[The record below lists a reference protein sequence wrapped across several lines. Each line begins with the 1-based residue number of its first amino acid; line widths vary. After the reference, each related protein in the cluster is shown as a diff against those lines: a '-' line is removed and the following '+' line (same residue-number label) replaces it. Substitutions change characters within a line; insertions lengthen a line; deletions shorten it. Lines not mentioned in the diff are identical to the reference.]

1 MDITS
6 AIVLYVVIWFMTFF
20 VLLPIRIQTQGD
32 LGRIVPG
39 TQAGPAVIR
48 TSNVSR
54 TLQLLPTGGE
64 PPYLAVALTPTDPL
78 LDAMGFSRGRFAL
91 EQAGSAPLAIP
102 AWPEIERVTEDCR
115 G

>member
-39 TQAGPAVIR
+39 TQAGSPEHHHMKTKAWITTGIAFVLWAIIAWVIL
-48 TSNVSR
+48 SGMI
-54 TLQLLPTGGE
+54 TLRDIDMFNRMG
-64 PPYLAVALTPTDPL
+64 PP
-78 LDAMGFSRGRFAL
+78 S
-91 EQAGSAPLAIP
+91 AG
-102 AWPEIERVTEDCR
+102 
-115 G
+115 